1 MITMRICA
9 STSDIFAPR
18 RLVVHL
24 GGSLYRHNC
33 NMPATIECT
42 AVAGDSW
49 RQRSGCTA
57 TRGQEQ
63 AHPLDTV
70 AQIQRLS
77 RHLVFKPDRALC
89 WHTSR
94 EGQGNRE
101 DLWWT
106 RHCAD
111 KWYFSNWLLGGGCSE
126 ITRLRSI
133 DLLNS
138 LIFVTA
144 VVQREAVE

>member
-1 MITMRICA
+1 
-9 STSDIFAPR
+9 
-18 RLVVHL
+18 
-24 GGSLYRHNC
+24 
-33 NMPATIECT
+33 MPATIECT
-42 AVAGDSW
+42 AVAGDVRLQS
-49 RQRSGCTA
+49 S

-101 DLWWT
+101 DLRWT

-111 KWYFSNWLLGGGCSE
+111 KC
-126 ITRLRSI
+126 I
-133 DLLNS
+133 DLVLEAGALELHLISAQQTAPIPKLAS
-138 LIFVTA
+138 LRLVHRCA
-144 VVQREAVE
+144 LAQPLLRP